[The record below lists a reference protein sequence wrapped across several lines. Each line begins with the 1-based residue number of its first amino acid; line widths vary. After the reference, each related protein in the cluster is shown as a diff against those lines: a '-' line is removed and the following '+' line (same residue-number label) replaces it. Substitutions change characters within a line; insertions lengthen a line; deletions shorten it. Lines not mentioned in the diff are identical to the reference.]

1 MYVAGAAFAIARSA
15 DWAVPIPTE
24 PLDNRATPLVA
35 PVAVAVAVLVI
46 VIPEGVPALRVTSN
60 VTVVD
65 WLAES
70 VPPTG
75 VPVPAP
81 APVPS

>member
-1 MYVAGAAFAIARSA
+1 M
-15 DWAVPIPTE
+15 
-24 PLDNRATPLVA
+24 
-35 PVAVAVAVLVI
+35 AVAVLMMAE
-46 VIPEGVPALRVTSN
+46 PSGVPAFTVTSK

-65 WLAES
+65 WPAES

-81 APVPS
+81 APAPNWNWTALPRNSAWSRSTASVFVPALAPAVIRSVPRL